1 MTATNTAT
9 TATENTPVWGF
20 VSSTEGEVSAR
31 PHTLSGET
39 KTITHPLTGEPVL
52 LHRLVALVGYPE
64 ELGFGALKA
73 GDKGG
78 WVQSLDNLGWDCWV
92 ADEACLFDDA
102 RIHHA
107 VLLQDQA
114 QVYGQ
119 AELGWGVTVSDTAQV
134 YEQASVSGNSHIKD
148 DSCVR
153 GKVHLNPAYL
163 EVSNGTILEGSFTAE
178 EQEQAGLGLE
188 DGELTF
194 DDGKVYSDLLAE
206 FTQAPEAVAGEGSQ
220 MENAPKK
227 WQVELEVR
235 ANISLTIQAKS
246 KEEALEMIDEH
257 LAELSGIEVVDTLGM
272 SVRPR

>member
-1 MTATNTAT
+1 M
-9 TATENTPVWGF
+9 
-20 VSSTEGEVSAR
+20 
-31 PHTLSGET
+31 
-39 KTITHPLTGEPVL
+39 
-52 LHRLVALVGYPE
+52 
-64 ELGFGALKA
+64 
-73 GDKGG
+73 
-78 WVQSLDNLGWDCWV
+78 
-92 ADEACLFDDA
+92 
-102 RIHHA
+102 
-107 VLLQDQA
+107 
-114 QVYGQ
+114 
-119 AELGWGVTVSDTAQV
+119 
-134 YEQASVSGNSHIKD
+134 
-148 DSCVR
+148 R